1 MRTGKRRRASEAGEA
16 SAAGEAGEAG
26 AASAASG
33 ASQPGSGHP
42 GDALPDSV
50 QPDAQTV
57 MHVQIRPDGRREP
70 RAGGARI
77 RQEPGPRRRSA
88 RLSGQSRKQVKL
100 EGVEPARPAGH
111 LAHALGRDG
120 ARDDGVQVKLEGD
133 ASTELTD
140 GLLGK
145 NRLESR
151 RPPGG
156 APGPQVEVKVK
167 GEPDLDLGQSV
178 SALEPGR
185 PNVFRL
191 APDAPGPPGWTA
203 IYNAVVAM
211 RALVVAPVDTM
222 GCERIPEALGD
233 AAAAPREFRF
243 RLLVLLMLSLQTRDE
258 VTHAAVRRLH
268 QHCLAQGYARGLS
281 LEAVLRTPEHTVD
294 ALVSKVGF
302 HTRKASYLKRTC
314 LLLQLQFGGEVPRT
328 IADVVSLPG
337 VGPKMGYLLLQRAWG
352 LCDGIGVDV
361 HLHRLA
367 VMWRWAPGS
376 KSPEQT
382 RVALERWLPPA
393 LWAEVNPLL
402 VGFGQTVCP
411 PQGRKCDI
419 CRLAPQCGGASP
431 QVLKLRGDPR
441 RRAELQRARG
451 DLSLLIDW

>member
-1 MRTGKRRRASEAGEA
+1 MTGKRRRASAAGEA
-16 SAAGEAGEAG
+16 SEASAADEASAASVMSVAS
-26 AASAASG
+26 AASAARA
-33 ASQPGSGHP
+33 ASQPTSRQPGVAHP
-42 GDALPDSV
+42 AGV
-50 QPDAQTV
+50 QPHA
-57 MHVQIRPDGRREP
+57 IKPDGRRELGT
-70 RAGGARI
+70 AGAKI
-77 RQEPGPRRRSA
+77 KPEPGPGRRSA
-88 RLSGQSRKQVKL
+88 RISGRARKQVKL
-100 EGVEPARPAGH
+100 EGAGSVDD
-111 LAHALGRDG
+111 LADGLERDG
-120 ARDDGVQVKLEGD
+120 ARDEDVEVKLEGD
-133 ASTELTD
+133 EAQTKFPN
-140 GLLGK
+140 GLAG
-145 NRLESR
+145 LEPGQPSR
-151 RPPGG
+151 GRRG
-156 APGPQVEVKVK
+156 AAVKQEPGPQPPGSPQVKVEDK
-167 GEPDLDLGQSV
+167 V
-178 SALEPGR
+178 EPGVA
-185 PNVFRL
+185 PNVFTM
-191 APDAPGPPGWTA
+191 APDAPGPPGWTGV
-203 IYNAVVAM
+203 YNAVVAM

-281 LEAVLRTPEHTVD
+281 LEAVLRTPEHAID
-294 ALVSKVGF
+294 ALVGKVGF

-314 LLLQLQFGGEVPRT
+314 LLLELQFGGDVPRT

-382 RVALERWLPPA
+382 RVALERWLPRA

-419 CRLAPQCGGASP
+419 CRLAPRCGGASP